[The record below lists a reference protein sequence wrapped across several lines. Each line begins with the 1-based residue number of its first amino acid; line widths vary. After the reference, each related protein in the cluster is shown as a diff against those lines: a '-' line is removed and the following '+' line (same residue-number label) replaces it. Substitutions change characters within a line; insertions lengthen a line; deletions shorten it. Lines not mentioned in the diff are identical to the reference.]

1 MIKQS
6 LVIKFCHLHPY
17 LFQALHIDFKEIGRG
32 CIPEDINRGKCESMP
47 GNVVLMVTKIRNVAA
62 PKVKEDSGAAP
73 RMLKISLTDGIMT
86 CHAVEVSECKGISL
100 KTPPGTKVK
109 LKGGKLEVANGF
121 IKVSD
126 KSLEVLGG
134 QVEALIEKWR
144 VSESLAELTR
154 SDPTRSVQPWI

>member
-1 MIKQS
+1 M
-6 LVIKFCHLHPY
+6 
-17 LFQALHIDFKEIGRG
+17 
-32 CIPEDINRGKCESMP
+32 
-47 GNVVLMVTKIRNVAA
+47 
-62 PKVKEDSGAAP
+62 
-73 RMLKISLTDGIMT
+73 
-86 CHAVEVSECKGISL
+86 
-100 KTPPGTKVK
+100 K

-154 SDPTRSVQPWI
+154 SGVTGTKLHGQIDVDVTFH

>member
-6 LVIKFCHLHPY
+6 FVTLIIVKFCLLHPH

-86 CHAVEVSECKGISL
+86 CHAVEVSECKG
-100 KTPPGTKVK
+100 P
-109 LKGGKLEVANGF
+109 
-121 IKVSD
+121 
-126 KSLEVLGG
+126 
-134 QVEALIEKWR
+134 
-144 VSESLAELTR
+144 ELQQNFFDDFGR
-154 SDPTRSVQPWI
+154 PL